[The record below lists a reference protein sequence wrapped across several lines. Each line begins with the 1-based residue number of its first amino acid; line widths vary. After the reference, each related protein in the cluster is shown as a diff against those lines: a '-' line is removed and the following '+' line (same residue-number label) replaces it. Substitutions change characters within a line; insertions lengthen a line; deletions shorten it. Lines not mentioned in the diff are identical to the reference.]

1 MRRLLRSLFGGSKR
15 PDDEP
20 AAAVVEPPPSEPP
33 AAEPPP
39 AEPVETPPVDPDI
52 RPLEPR
58 IGNALEGVAVTPAS
72 LAEMMAG
79 PVADELSAYFHDY
92 PPTSL
97 MGGRSRALLF
107 ALVRTQRPATAAEV
121 GTFHGGG
128 AEVITRALW
137 ENGEGFLHTT
147 DPFGAERCPEIFA
160 RWPGELRRLVEF
172 HPLNS
177 MDFFLKL
184 HHRRVA
190 LDFVLVDG
198 DHDYELALFDLQM
211 AARLLRPGGIVVMND
226 SVQTGPFQAAKTFL
240 AANPAWRELGTAIA
254 SYDEN
259 APFAG
264 GRASQPGTGFAVLQA
279 PSHWSIGAIPRSWG
293 QAPVAAPLVE
303 GLSLEALPQVT
314 SGHLHYQA
322 ILRLFGDGPPQEA
335 KRVGVILVKLD
346 GSARTVAHEL
356 AQPMRFQASANA
368 IDPKSTFEIE
378 LCWQA
383 DPGAPPLALASLPSP
398 LPR

>member
-1 MRRLLRSLFGGSKR
+1 MNRLLRLFGGLKR
-15 PDDEP
+15 LEAIEATP
-20 AAAVVEPPPSEPP
+20 VEQPP
-33 AAEPPP
+33 AA
-39 AEPVETPPVDPDI
+39 PVQTPLVDPAI
-52 RPLEPR
+52 RPLEPK
-58 IGNALEGVAVTPAS
+58 IGNALEGLPLSPRS
-72 LAEMMAG
+72 LAEVMAG
-79 PVADELSAYFHDY
+79 PVADALSDFFRDY
-92 PPTSL
+92 PRQSL
-97 MGGRSRALLF
+97 MGDRSRALLF
-107 ALVRTQRPATAAEV
+107 ALVRLQRPAVAAEV
-121 GTFHGGG
+121 GTYHGGG
-128 AEVITRALW
+128 AEVIARALR
-137 ENGEGFLHTT
+137 ENGDGFLHTA
-147 DPFGAERCPEIFA
+147 DPFGADRCPEIFA

-226 SVQTGPFQAAKTFL
+226 SVQTGPFQAARTFL

-259 APFAG
+259 TPFAG

-279 PSHWSIGAIPRSWG
+279 PNHWSIGAIPRSWG
-293 QAPVAAPLVE
+293 QAPLAAPQVE
-303 GLSLEALPQVT
+303 GLSLKALPQVT

-335 KRVGVILVKLD
+335 KRVGVIAVDLD
-346 GSARTVAHEL
+346 GAAHTLAHEL
-356 AQPMRFQASANA
+356 AQPMKFQASANA
-368 IDPKSTFEIE
+368 TDPRSTFEIE

-383 DPGAPPLALASLPSP
+383 APGAPPLALACLPSP
-398 LPR
+398 LINFAGS

>member
-1 MRRLLRSLFGGSKR
+1 MRRLLRSLFG
-15 PDDEP
+15 
-20 AAAVVEPPPSEPP
+20 AATPVAPP
-33 AAEPPP
+33 ASTPVEQPP
-39 AEPVETPPVDPDI
+39 AEPVETPPVDPNI
-52 RPLEPR
+52 RPLEPK
-58 IGNALEGVAVTPAS
+58 IGDALEGVPLTPAS
-72 LAEMMAG
+72 LAEVMAS
-79 PVADELSAYFHDY
+79 PIADELDTYFREY

-97 MGGRSRALLF
+97 MGSRSRALLF
-107 ALVRTQRPATAAEV
+107 ALARMQRPAVAAEV
-121 GTFHGGG
+121 GTFNGGG

-137 ENGEGFLHTT
+137 ENGNGFLHTT
-147 DPFGAERCPEIFA
+147 DPFGAERCPAIFA

-254 SYDEN
+254 SYDEST
-259 APFAG
+259 PFAG
-264 GRASQPGTGFAVLQA
+264 GRASQHGTGFAVLQA

-293 QAPVAAPLVE
+293 QAPIAAPLVE
-303 GLSLEALPQVT
+303 GLALEALPQVT

-335 KRVGVILVKLD
+335 KRVGVIPIRLD
-346 GSARTVAHEL
+346 GDARPLAHEL
-356 AQPMRFQASANA
+356 AQPMKFQASANA
-368 IDPKSTFEIE
+368 IDPRSTLEIE

-383 DPGAPPLALASLPSP
+383 APGAPPLALASLPSP

>member
-1 MRRLLRSLFGGSKR
+1 MRQLLRSLFGASKR

-20 AAAVVEPPPSEPP
+20 AAVAVETP
-33 AAEPPP
+33 AAEPALVEPPP
-39 AEPVETPPVDPDI
+39 AEPVETPPVDPAI
-52 RPLEPR
+52 RPLEPK
-58 IGNALEGVAVTPAS
+58 IGNALEGLPVTPQSLTEVMAS
-72 LAEMMAG
+72 
-79 PVADELSAYFHDY
+79 PVCDELSAYFRDY
-92 PPTSL
+92 PTTSL
-97 MGGRSRALLF
+97 MGDRSRAMLF
-107 ALVRTQRPATAAEV
+107 ALVRMQRPAVAAEV
-121 GTFHGGG
+121 GTYHGGG
-128 AEVITRALW
+128 AEIITRALW

-254 SYDEN
+254 SYDES

-293 QAPVAAPLVE
+293 QAPIAAPLVE

-314 SGHLHYQA
+314 SGSLHYQA
-322 ILRLFGDGPPQEA
+322 ILRLFGDGSPHEA
-335 KRVGVILVKLD
+335 KRVGVIPVRLD
-346 GSARTVAHEL
+346 GSARTVAHQL
-356 AQPMRFQASANA
+356 AQPMQFQPSANA
-368 IDPKSTFEIE
+368 VDPRNTFEIG

-383 DPGAPPLALASLPSP
+383 DPGAPPLALASLRSP

>member
-1 MRRLLRSLFGGSKR
+1 M
-15 PDDEP
+15 
-20 AAAVVEPPPSEPP
+20 
-33 AAEPPP
+33 
-39 AEPVETPPVDPDI
+39 DPNI

-58 IGNALEGVAVTPAS
+58 IGNALEGLPLTPAS
-72 LAEMMAG
+72 LTEVMAS
-79 PVADELSAYFHDY
+79 PIADELDAYFRDY

-107 ALVRTQRPATAAEV
+107 ALVRMQRPAVAAEV
-121 GTFHGGG
+121 GTYNGGG

-147 DPFGAERCPEIFA
+147 DPFGADRCPEIFA

-211 AARLLRPGGIVVMND
+211 ASRLLRPGGIVVMND

-259 APFAG
+259 TPFAG
-264 GRASQPGTGFAVLQA
+264 GRASQSGTGFAVLQA

-293 QAPVAAPLVE
+293 QAPIAASLVE
-303 GLSLEALPQVT
+303 GLALEALPQVT

-335 KRVGVILVKLD
+335 KRVGVIPVKLD
-346 GSARTVAHEL
+346 GDARSLAHQL
-356 AQPMRFQASANA
+356 AQPMKFQASANA

-383 DPGAPPLALASLPSP
+383 DPGAPTLALASLPSP
-398 LPR
+398 LPNRAGS

>member
-1 MRRLLRSLFGGSKR
+1 MKRLLQSLFWGPK
-15 PDDEP
+15 P
-20 AAAVVEPPPSEPP
+20 ADPQASTAVETPPAGQ
-33 AAEPPP
+33 AAEPVTP
-39 AEPVETPPVDPDI
+39 APVDPDI

-58 IGNALEGVAVTPAS
+58 IGDALEGLSLTPAS
-72 LAEMMAG
+72 LAEVMAS
-79 PVADELSAYFHDY
+79 PIADELEAYFRDY
-92 PPTSL
+92 PPASL

-107 ALVRTQRPATAAEV
+107 ALVRMQRPAVAAEV
-121 GTFHGGG
+121 GTYNGGG
-128 AEVITRALW
+128 AEVVTRALR
-137 ENGEGFLHTT
+137 ENGDGFLHTT
-147 DPFGAERCPEIFA
+147 DPFGGERCPEIFA

-226 SVQTGPFQAAKTFL
+226 SVQTGPFQAARTFL
-240 AANPAWRELGTAIA
+240 AANPAWRELGAAIA

-259 APFAG
+259 SPFAG

-279 PSHWSIGAIPRSWG
+279 PSHWSIGAIPRSLG
-293 QAPVAAPLVE
+293 QVPIATPLVE
-303 GLSLEALPQVT
+303 GLSLAALPQAT
-314 SGHLHYQA
+314 SGRLHYQA
-322 ILRLFGDGPPQEA
+322 ILRLFGDGAPQEA
-335 KRVGVILVKLD
+335 KRIGVIPVRLD
-346 GSARTVAHEL
+346 GGARTLAHEL
-356 AQPMRFQASANA
+356 AQPMTFQASANA
-368 IDPKSTFEIE
+368 TDPRSTLEIE

-383 DPGAPPLALASLPSP
+383 DPGAPPLALASFPSP
-398 LPR
+398 LPNRAAG